1 MIRMEIKVLEQK
13 KNKLII
19 ELKGET
25 HSFCNALKKE
35 LWNDK
40 HIKAAGYNIEHPLV
54 GVPQIII
61 ETDGKDPKKALIDAA
76 GRLKKSFDSLK
87 TEFLKSIK

>member
-1 MIRMEIKVLEQK
+1 MEIKVLEEK

-25 HSFCNALKKE
+25 HAFCNALKKE

-40 HIKAAGYNIEHPLV
+40 SVKAAGYNIEHPLV
-54 GVPQIII
+54 GIPKIVI

-76 GRLKKSFDSLK
+76 GRLKKSFDLLK
-87 TEFLKSIK
+87 SEFLKSVK

>member
-1 MIRMEIKVLEQK
+1 MEIKVLEDK

-19 ELKGET
+19 ELKEESHT
-25 HSFCNALKKE
+25 FCNALKKE

-54 GVPQIII
+54 GVPKIII
-61 ETDGKDPKKALIDAA
+61 ETDGKDPKKALIEAA
-76 GRLKKSFDSLK
+76 GRLKKGFDSLK
-87 TEFLKSIK
+87 TEFLKSVK

>member
-1 MIRMEIKVLEQK
+1 MEIKILEEK
-13 KNKLII
+13 KNRMII
-19 ELKGET
+19 ELDGES

-40 HIKAAGYNIEHPLV
+40 SVKSAGYNIEHPLV
-54 GVPQIII
+54 GIPKIVV

-76 GRLKKSFDSLK
+76 GRLKKQFDSMK
-87 TEFLKSIK
+87 SEFLKSVK

>member
-1 MIRMEIKVLEQK
+1 MEIKILEEK

-19 ELKGET
+19 ELIGET
-25 HSFCNALKKE
+25 HAFCNALKKE

-40 HIKAAGYNIEHPLV
+40 SVKAAGYNIEHPLV
-54 GVPQIII
+54 ANPKIIV

-76 GRLKKSFDSLK
+76 NLLKKSFDSMK
-87 TEFLKSIK
+87 SEFLKSVK

>member
-1 MIRMEIKVLEQK
+1 MELKILEEK

-25 HSFCNALKKE
+25 HAFCNALKKE

-40 HIKAAGYNIEHPLV
+40 HVKAAGYNIEHPLV
-54 GVPQIII
+54 GVPKIVV
-61 ETDGKDPKKALIDAA
+61 ETDGKDPKKTLSDAA
-76 GRLKKSFDSLK
+76 ERLKKSFGSLK
-87 TEFLKSIK
+87 KEFLKSIK

>member
-1 MIRMEIKVLEQK
+1 MELKILEEK
-13 KNKLII
+13 KNKLVV
-19 ELKGET
+19 ELDGET

-40 HIKAAGYNIEHPLV
+40 SVKSAGYNIEHPLV
-54 GVPQIII
+54 GIPKIVV

-76 GRLKKSFDSLK
+76 GRLAKSFDAVKS
-87 TEFLKSIK
+87 EFLK

>member
-1 MIRMEIKVLEQK
+1 MELKIIEEN

-19 ELKGET
+19 EVIGET
-25 HSFCNALKKE
+25 HAFCNALKKE

-40 HIKAAGYNIEHPLV
+40 HVKASGYTIEHPLV
-54 GVPQIII
+54 ANPKLIV
-61 ETDGKDPKKALIDAA
+61 ETDGKDPKKTLIAAA

-87 TEFLKSIK
+87 TEFLKSVK